1 MALSKVEKNYRQLL
15 QLKYGIVG
23 ESQQIQEVIDTLEQA
38 APTDLTVLITGETG
52 TGKEVFANAIHGLSN
67 RRNYPFVSV
76 NCGAIPE
83 TLLESELFGHE
94 KGAFTGAVD
103 SRKGFFE
110 AANKGTI
117 FLDEIGDMPIGTQVK
132 LLRVLENGEFSR
144 LGSTAIQ
151 KVDVRIVAATNR
163 ELEKHVSEGTFRQD
177 LFFRLNSVRIK
188 LPPLRSHPQD
198 IPFLAEHFAE
208 KVCDKINSDFMGFSK
223 DALSILQT
231 LPWQGNIRELKNMI
245 ETVVTLEKGAFITP
259 ELLKKYIP
267 PALPEYKFEPAAKD
281 VSLVRLQS
289 DSTSSADNALIFR
302 TLLDIKSDIADMK
315 RAMMQ
320 LGASMSL
327 IQEDIE
333 EIKHRDDKIKP
344 ESGFSFI
351 DFNENLNLQDIEK
364 YAIERALSKHDNNRR
379 LAAQELGISERT
391 LYRKIIEYG
400 LE

>member
-144 LGSTAIQ
+144 LGSTSIQ

-198 IPFLAEHFAE
+198 IPYLAEHFAE

-267 PALPEYKFEPAAKD
+267 PALPEYRFEPAAKD

-289 DSTSSADNALIFR
+289 DSASSADNALIFR
-302 TLLDIKSDIADMK
+302 TLLDIKSDISDMK

-333 EIKHRDDKIKP
+333 EIKHRDEKIKP

>member
-289 DSTSSADNALIFR
+289 DSTNSADNALIFR

>member
-23 ESQQIQEVIDTLEQA
+23 ESQQVQEVIDTLEQA

-144 LGSTAIQ
+144 LGSTTIH

-281 VSLVRLQS
+281 VSLVRLHS